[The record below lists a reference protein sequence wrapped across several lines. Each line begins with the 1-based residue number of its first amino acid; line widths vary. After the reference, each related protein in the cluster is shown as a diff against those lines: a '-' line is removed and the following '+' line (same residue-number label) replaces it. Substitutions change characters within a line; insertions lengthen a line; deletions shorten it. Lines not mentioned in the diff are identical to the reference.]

1 MLSLDPTL
9 QARLDAFI
17 DFKVKHPRLEEMDQ
31 DLMRRI
37 SGRRRYAILAVFGA
51 TGVGKSTVMQ
61 RVAEKLR
68 AEEPD
73 PSVVPVV
80 VIRAKP
86 EDVGA
91 SARLDY
97 YRQVLKQLQGH
108 VAVRDRVK
116 NLPLFTN
123 PERKS
128 RDPAEWLEMREAVQY
143 ALALLRVKVVFV
155 DEAQH
160 LMYVDTPHK
169 PTAQL
174 DWLKALTN
182 RTNILHVLV
191 GNFDL
196 YDFCHLNAQAA
207 RRMRDLPFARYHL
220 DNQTECEEFVGA
232 LRSLLERVP
241 LSVDVPGLLSH
252 WRWFGEWSLGCIGVL
267 GNWLVETVDALCR
280 LGETTLTIEALE
292 RHALQ
297 PDQRARMEMEAR
309 TGEHKVELAKAQSE
323 QELKRL
329 LGNSTT
335 LSGSVVTS
343 ASGKGIESATTTPA
357 PDVRAHKPTRIER
370 AASRDLVGD
379 QVPAVNSRKCTFAG
393 VVEIEPKRFLESGI
407 KLVECPDCACAPW
420 NHMVEPCGSSLT
432 TNAKRLLPMPNHGGP
447 RGKWTGTWLEE
458 REIMDLLNSPA
469 VNYSFR

>member
-51 TGVGKSTVMQ
+51 AGVGKSTVMQ

-80 VIRAKP
+80 VIHANQ

-97 YRQVLKQLQGH
+97 YRQILKQLQGH

-123 PERKS
+123 LERKS

-143 ALALLRVKVVFV
+143 ALALLCVKVVFV

-174 DWLKALTN
+174 DWLKTFTEQTN
-182 RTNILHVLV
+182 VLHVLV

-196 YDFCHLNAQAA
+196 YDCCHLNAQAA
-207 RRMRDLPFARYHL
+207 RRMRDLPFHRYHL
-220 DNQTECEEFVGA
+220 NNATECAEFATA
-232 LRSLLERVP
+232 LRTFLEEVP
-241 LSVDVPGLLSH
+241 LEVDVDGLLSH

-267 GNWLVETVDALCR
+267 SDWLGETVDDLCKR
-280 LGETTLTIEALE
+280 GETALTIEALE

-297 PDQRARMEMEAR
+297 PDQRARMEIEAR
-309 TGEHKVELAKAQSE
+309 TGERKVELGKTKGE

-329 LGNSTT
+329 LGNPTT
-335 LSGSVVTS
+335 LPGSAVTS
-343 ASGKGIESATTTPA
+343 ASGNGIESATTTPS
-357 PDVRAHKPTRIER
+357 PDVRARKPTRIER

-379 QVPAVNSRKCTFAG
+379 QIPAVKALKCTFAG
-393 VVEIEPKRFLESGI
+393 TLEIEPRRFLESGI
-407 KLVECPDCACAPW
+407 KLVECPNCA
-420 NHMVEPCGSSLT
+420 STRSLSPRSGILRFPSHDKRKTHTPNTDRRWAMGKT
-432 TNAKRLLPMPNHGGP
+432 TWEVVGA
-447 RGKWTGTWLEE
+447 E
-458 REIMDLLNSPA
+458 RK
-469 VNYSFR
+469 

>member
-1 MLSLDPTL
+1 MSSLEPTL

-37 SGRRRYAILAVFGA
+37 DSRRRYTILAVFGA

-61 RVAEKLR
+61 RVAQKLR

-80 VIRAKP
+80 TIRASP

-97 YRQVLKQLQGH
+97 YRQVLKQLQGY

-128 RDPAEWLEMREAVQY
+128 RDPAEWLETREAVQY

-174 DWLKALTN
+174 DWLKTFTEQTN
-182 RTNILHVLV
+182 VLHVMY
-191 GNFDL
+191 NPKSSPFDP
-196 YDFCHLNAQAA
+196 FF
-207 RRMRDLPFARYHL
+207 RRCL
-220 DNQTECEEFVGA
+220 
-232 LRSLLERVP
+232 
-241 LSVDVPGLLSH
+241 
-252 WRWFGEWSLGCIGVL
+252 
-267 GNWLVETVDALCR
+267 
-280 LGETTLTIEALE
+280 
-292 RHALQ
+292 
-297 PDQRARMEMEAR
+297 
-309 TGEHKVELAKAQSE
+309 
-323 QELKRL
+323 
-329 LGNSTT
+329 
-335 LSGSVVTS
+335 
-343 ASGKGIESATTTPA
+343 
-357 PDVRAHKPTRIER
+357 R
-370 AASRDLVGD
+370 AAP
-379 QVPAVNSRKCTFAG
+379 QA
-393 VVEIEPKRFLESGI
+393 
-407 KLVECPDCACAPW
+407 
-420 NHMVEPCGSSLT
+420 
-432 TNAKRLLPMPNHGGP
+432 
-447 RGKWTGTWLEE
+447 
-458 REIMDLLNSPA
+458 
-469 VNYSFR
+469 

>member
-1 MLSLDPTL
+1 MSSLEPTL

-17 DFKVKHPRLEEMDQ
+17 DFKVKHPRLEEIDR
-31 DLMRRI
+31 DLMQRI
-37 SGRRRYAILAVFGA
+37 SGHRRYTILAVFGA
-51 TGVGKSTVMQ
+51 AGVGKSTVMQ
-61 RVAEKLR
+61 RVAVKLR
-68 AEEPD
+68 AEEPN

-80 VIRAKP
+80 VIKASP

-97 YRQVLKQLQGH
+97 YRKVLKQLQGH

-143 ALALLRVKVVFV
+143 ALSLLRVKVVFV

-174 DWLKALTN
+174 DWLKTFTEQTN
-182 RTNILHVLV
+182 VLHVLV

-196 YDFCHLNAQAA
+196 YDCCHLNAQAA
-207 RRMRDLPFARYHL
+207 RRMRDLPFHRYHL
-220 DNQTECEEFVGA
+220 NNESECSEFATA
-232 LRSLLERVP
+232 LRTFLEEVP
-241 LSVDVPGLLSH
+241 LAVDVPSLLSH

-267 GNWLVETVDALCR
+267 SDWLVETVDALCR
-280 LGETTLTIEALE
+280 LGATTLTIEALK

-297 PDQRARMEMEAR
+297 PDQRVRMEMEAR
-309 TGEHKVELAKAQSE
+309 TGERKVELAKAQSE
-323 QELKRL
+323 QELQRL
-329 LGNSTT
+329 LGNTTT
-335 LSGSVVTS
+335 LPTIAVTS
-343 ASGKGIESATTTPA
+343 ASGNGVSSETTI
-357 PDVRAHKPTRIER
+357 RKPTRIER

-379 QVPAVNSRKCTFAG
+379 QLQAVNALKCTFAG

-407 KLVECPDCACAPW
+407 KLVECPDCARTR
-420 NHMVEPCGSSLT
+420 SLSPRKGVLRFPSHD
-432 TNAKRLLPMPNHGGP
+432 KRKTRTPNTDRRWAMGQTAWEVVGG
-447 RGKWTGTWLEE
+447 
-458 REIMDLLNSPA
+458 
-469 VNYSFR
+469 

>member
-1 MLSLDPTL
+1 MSSLEPTL
-9 QARLDAFI
+9 QARLDTFI
-17 DFKVKHPRLEEMDQ
+17 DFKVKHPRLEEMDR
-31 DLMRRI
+31 DLMQRI
-37 SGRRRYAILAVFGA
+37 SGHRRYTILAVFGA

-68 AEEPD
+68 AEEPN

-80 VIRAKP
+80 TIYASP

-97 YRQVLKQLQGH
+97 YRKVLKQLQGH
-108 VAVRDRVK
+108 VAVSDRAK

-143 ALALLRVKVVFV
+143 ALSLLRVKVVFV

-174 DWLKALTN
+174 DWLKTFTEQTN
-182 RTNILHVLV
+182 VLHVLV

-196 YDFCHLNAQAA
+196 YDCCHLNAQAA
-207 RRMRDLPFARYHL
+207 RRMRDLPFYRYHL
-220 DNQTECEEFVGA
+220 NNETECAEFARA
-232 LRSLLERVP
+232 LRTFLEEVP
-241 LSVDVPGLLSH
+241 LAVDVDGLLSH

-267 GNWLVETVDALCR
+267 GDWLVETVDALCKQ
-280 LGETTLTIEALE
+280 GETTLTIEALE

-309 TGEHKVELAKAQSE
+309 TGERKVELAKAKGE
-323 QELKRL
+323 EELKRL
-329 LGNSTT
+329 LGNPLSLLGTT
-335 LSGSVVTS
+335 PSSDPISNGTSDLS
-343 ASGKGIESATTTPA
+343 ASPKL
-357 PDVRAHKPTRIER
+357 DVPIGSKTQIER
-370 AASRDLVGD
+370 AATRDLVGD
-379 QVPAVNSRKCTFAG
+379 QVRTAKTLKCTFAG
-393 VVEIEPKRFLESGI
+393 RVEIEPKRFLESGI
-407 KLVECPDCACAPW
+407 KLVECPNCA
-420 NHMVEPCGSSLT
+420 STRSLSPR
-432 TNAKRLLPMPNHGGP
+432 NGVLRFPSHDKRKTHTPNTDQRWAMGETVWDVVG
-447 RGKWTGTWLEE
+447 E
-458 REIMDLLNSPA
+458 
-469 VNYSFR
+469 